1 LLGRRA
7 GGRVVASPARSRLSP
22 SLFSPVEDALAG
34 VEDIARALAGRERV
48 RLAVT
53 GLSRA
58 GKTVFLTS
66 LVANLLAAGRGA
78 RTLPALEAAA
88 GGRLRSARIVPA
100 ETQSTPRFDAAG
112 HLRAL
117 AADPPRWPER
127 TDDLSTLEIALE
139 LDPRSLFGQARA
151 MLAGPRRVTL
161 ELLDYPGEWLLDLPM
176 LAQSYG
182 DWSRET
188 LARLRRGK
196 RAEACA
202 PFLAFVDALPA
213 AAPADESLARQGF
226 AHYRDALRRCRD
238 ALGFRFLQPGR
249 ALNPGPRGE
258 APLMW
263 FFPLPESVYG
273 ELAALMRRRHE
284 AYLDDA
290 RQQFFDPYFRR
301 FHRQAVLV
309 DALGALHAGEEAF
322 DDTAE
327 ALAAIA
333 GSLRGGLGLFDLLTG
348 QGVRRVGF
356 AATKADHVP
365 SRARE
370 ALLGLLGDLVGRDP
384 AGPLDAA
391 TSVHA
396 IAAIRCTEDDV
407 GTLEGHKVA
416 VVRGVRMDNGRSE
429 KVFPGEVPLRRPDG
443 AFWDHPFFEM
453 PLFQPPRLSGD
464 GSAGIPHLGL
474 DALLAALVGDLL

>member
-1 LLGRRA
+1 
-7 GGRVVASPARSRLSP
+7 
-22 SLFSPVEDALAG
+22 
-34 VEDIARALAGRERV
+34 V

-66 LVANLLAAGRGA
+66 LVANLLAAGQGA

-88 GGRLRSARIVPA
+88 GGRLRSARVVPA
-100 ETQSTPRFDAAG
+100 EVQSTPRFDAAG
-112 HLRAL
+112 HLLAL

-127 TDDLSTLEIALE
+127 TEDLSTLEIALE
-139 LDPRSLFGQARA
+139 LDPRTLLGKARGF
-151 MLAGPRRVTL
+151 LAGPRKVTL

-176 LAQSYG
+176 LDQSYAA
-182 DWSRET
+182 WSAAT
-188 LARLRRGK
+188 LARLRRGR
-196 RAEACA
+196 RAEAA
-202 PFLAFVDALPA
+202 GAFLAFVDALPA
-213 AAPADESLARQGF
+213 AAPAEEALVRQGF
-226 AHYRDALRRCRD
+226 ARYRDALRTCRD
-238 ALGFRFLQPGR
+238 QLGFRFLQPGR
-249 ALNPGPRGE
+249 TLNPGPRGE
-258 APLMW
+258 APVLW
-263 FFPLPESVYG
+263 FFPLPHAGSG
-273 ELAALMRRRHE
+273 ALAELMARRFA
-284 AYLDDA
+284 AYLEDA
-290 RQQFFDPYFRR
+290 RQNFFDPYFRR

-327 ALAAIA
+327 ALAAVSA
-333 GSLRGGLGLFDLLTG
+333 SLRGGLGIFDLLTG

-365 SRARE
+365 SRSRE

-396 IAAIRCTEDDV
+396 VAAIRCTEDA
-407 GTLEGHKVA
+407 VA
-416 VVRGVRMDNGRSE
+416 LLDGRPVAAVQGVLMESG
-429 KVFPGEVPLRRPDG
+429 KLAKFYPGEVPLRRPD
-443 AFWDHPFFEM
+443 AAYWAHPFFEM
-453 PLFQPPRLSGD
+453 PVFQPPRLSGD
-464 GSAGIPHLGL
+464 GKAGIPHLGL